1 MAKAVQN
8 TVLALNSF
16 TLPSLLFPIFP
27 VSEGGQETL
36 LRSCESKEA
45 ASVIP
50 GGAKKNQTKPN
61 HK

>member
-8 TVLALNSF
+8 TALAMDLF
-16 TLPSLLFPIFP
+16 ILPSLLFPIFP
-27 VSEGGQETL
+27 VSGGGQETL
-36 LRSCESKEA
+36 LRSCESKEV